1 MAEYG
6 FTKDEL
12 NEYTYSQLALLLK
25 AREKRVKRK
34 D

>member
-12 NEYTYSQLALLLK
+12 FEYTYSQLNLILK
-25 AREKRVKRK
+25 ARVKRLK
-34 D
+34 RSK